1 MSETATIESLVFG
14 SREINYELS
23 YQDRKTLGIRVYP
36 DCKVRVIAPLDTTE
50 EKLKT
55 KLREKAPWIIKQQ
68 LEFLSYHPLT
78 PPRKY
83 VNGETHLYLGKIG
96 RASCRERV

>member
-36 DCKVRVIAPLDTTE
+36 DCKVRVIANYN
-50 EKLKT
+50 
-55 KLREKAPWIIKQQ
+55 I
-68 LEFLSYHPLT
+68 
-78 PPRKY
+78 
-83 VNGETHLYLGKIG
+83 
-96 RASCRERV
+96 